1 MIFVSALG
9 AVFYQYGFL
18 DSSVTGIYFLLC
30 MLTPCLIYGV
40 YFCGKGRKIS
50 IPHFLMILV
59 FLIYL
64 EIVLR
69 ITNIGV
75 IWDISHFEKIL
86 NFDAFNLRPFS
97 SFGSISYFLNILL
110 FVPMGFA
117 MPLMAKR
124 YHNFWLTIGSGFL
137 FSLLIELSQLLN
149 IRCSDVDDLIT
160 NTFGVLLG
168 YALWVLCS
176 RGFKW
181 QKFPRSSLSPREP
194 GIFMLLS
201 FGGVFFL
208 YNFWLFW

>member
-1 MIFVSALG
+1 MSALI
-9 AVFYQYGFL
+9 AIFYTYGFL

-50 IPHFLMILV
+50 IPHFLLILA
-59 FLIYL
+59 FLVYL

-69 ITNIGV
+69 IVNMGV
-75 IWDISHFEKIL
+75 IGDISHFGKLLNLDSL
-86 NFDAFNLRPFS
+86 NFRPFA

-110 FVPMGFA
+110 FIPMGFA
-117 MPLMAKR
+117 LPLMAKR
-124 YHNFWLTIGSGFL
+124 YHNLWLTVGSGFL

-168 YALWVLCS
+168 YALWLLCC

-181 QKFPRSSLSPREP
+181 QKYPRSSLSPREP
-194 GIFMLLS
+194 GVFMLLS
-201 FGGVFFL
+201 FLGVFFL